1 MTAGSRTLVHVVRH
15 GEVDNP
21 GRVLYGRL
29 PGYRLSPLGEQ
40 MAQRV
45 ADFLDGRDVVH
56 LVASPLERAQQTA
69 APSARALGLEIGSD
83 ERLIE
88 AGNSFE
94 GSTVGADPSQ
104 LLRWGNLR
112 RLGNPLKPSW
122 GGPYQEIADRMMAPV
137 DDARRLAGG
146 HEAVL
151 VSHQLP
157 IEVLRRAVEGR
168 RLWHNPRHRQ
178 CTLAS
183 VTTLTYVGDTDPVS
197 VQYAE
202 PARDLLSVA
211 APGAGT

>member
-40 MAQRV
+40 MAERV
-45 ADFLDGRDVVH
+45 AGFMDGRDVVH
-56 LVASPLERAQQTA
+56 LTASPLERAQQTA
-69 APSARALGLEIGSD
+69 APTGAVLGLEVGSD
-83 ERLIE
+83 ERLLE

-94 GSTVGADPSQ
+94 GSTVGADPRQ
-104 LLRWGNLR
+104 LVRWDNLR
-112 RLGNPLKPSW
+112 RLGNPMKPSW
-122 GGPYQEIADRMMAPV
+122 GEPYREIADRMLAAA
-137 DDARRLAGG
+137 DDARQVAAG

-157 IEVLRRAVEGR
+157 IETLRRAIEGR

-183 VTTLTYVGDTDPVS
+183 ITTITYRGDEPVS
-197 VQYAE
+197 IDYAE
-202 PARDLLSVA
+202 PARDLLDVA

>member
-21 GRVLYGRL
+21 NRVLYGRL

-40 MAQRV
+40 MAERV
-45 ADFLDGRDVVH
+45 AEFMDGRDVVH

-69 APSARALGLEIGSD
+69 APTSRVLGLEVSTD

-94 GSTVGADPSQ
+94 GTTVGADPRQ
-104 LLRWGNLR
+104 LLRWEYLR
-112 RLGNPLKPSW
+112 RLGNPIQPSW
-122 GGPYQEIADRMMAPV
+122 GEPYRDIVVRMLAAV
-137 DDARRLAGG
+137 EEARRTARG

-157 IEVLRRAVEGR
+157 IEVLRRSIEGR
-168 RLWHNPRHRQ
+168 RLWHNPRARQ

-183 VTTLTYVGDTDPVS
+183 VTTISYRDDDPETID
-197 VQYAE
+197 YAE
-202 PARDLLSVA
+202 PAKDLLSVA

>member
-1 MTAGSRTLVHVVRH
+1 MTSADRTLVHVVRH

-29 PGYRLSPLGEQ
+29 EGYRLSPLGER
-40 MAQRV
+40 MAERV
-45 ADFLDGRDVVH
+45 AESLAGRDVVS

-69 APSARALGLEIGSD
+69 APIGRVLGLEVGTD

-94 GSTVGADPSQ
+94 GTTVGADPRQ
-104 LLRWGNLR
+104 LLQWEHLR
-112 RLGNPLKPSW
+112 RLHNPTIPSW
-122 GGPYQEIADRMMAPV
+122 GEPYKAIAVRMLAAV
-137 DDARRLAGG
+137 DAARRAARG

-157 IEVLRRAVEGR
+157 IETLRRSIEGR
-168 RLWHNPRHRQ
+168 RLWHNPRARQ

-183 VTTLTYVGDTDPVS
+183 VTTITYSGDDPVELD
-197 VQYAE
+197 YAE
-202 PARDLLSVA
+202 PAGDLLPGL

>member
-1 MTAGSRTLVHVVRH
+1 MTTGLRTLVHVVRH
-15 GEVDNP
+15 GEVHNP

-29 PGYRLSPLGEQ
+29 PGYRLSSLGEQ

-45 ADFLDGRDVVH
+45 ADSLEDRDIVH

-69 APSARALGLEIGSD
+69 APLGQARGLEVGSD

-94 GSTVGADPSQ
+94 GSTVGSDPRQ
-104 LLRWGNLR
+104 LLRWEHLR
-112 RLGNPLKPSW
+112 RLSNPTRPSW
-122 GGPYQEIADRMMAPV
+122 GEAYTEIEARMLAAV
-137 DDARRLAGG
+137 HDASRTARG

-157 IEVLRRAVEGR
+157 IETLRRSIEGR
-168 RLWHNPRHRQ
+168 RLWHNPRQRQ

-183 VTTLTYVGDTDPVS
+183 VTTITFHDDEPV
-197 VQYAE
+197 QLDYAE
-202 PARDLLSVA
+202 PARDLLTVA

>member
-29 PGYRLSPLGEQ
+29 PGYRLSPLGQQ
-40 MAQRV
+40 MAERV
-45 ADFLDGRDVVH
+45 ADFMDGRDVVH

-69 APSARALGLEIGSD
+69 APTARVLGLEVGAD

-88 AGNSFE
+88 AGNTFE
-94 GSTVGADPSQ
+94 GTTVGANPRQ
-104 LLRWGNLR
+104 LLRWQHLR
-112 RLGNPLKPSW
+112 RLGNPTTPSW
-122 GGPYQEIADRMMAPV
+122 GEPYRDIAVRMLEAV
-137 DDARRLAGG
+137 EDARRTARG

-157 IEVLRRAVEGR
+157 IETLRRSIEGR
-168 RLWHNPRHRQ
+168 RLWHNPRQRQ

-183 VTTLTYVGDTDPVS
+183 VTTITYLDDDPVELA
-197 VQYAE
+197 YAE
-202 PARDLLSVA
+202 PARDLLATA

>member
-1 MTAGSRTLVHVVRH
+1 MIAGIRTLVHVVRH
-15 GEVDNP
+15 GEVHNP

-40 MAQRV
+40 MAERV
-45 ADFLDGRDVVH
+45 AEFMDGRDVVH
-56 LVASPLERAQQTA
+56 LMASPLERAQQTA
-69 APSARALGLEIGSD
+69 APIGRVLGLEVGSD

-94 GSTVGADPSQ
+94 GSTVGADPRQ
-104 LLRWGNLR
+104 LIRWENLR
-112 RLGNPLKPSW
+112 RLRNPMRPSW
-122 GGPYQEIADRMMAPV
+122 GEPYRDIAVRMLAAV
-137 DDARRLAGG
+137 DAARRTARG

-157 IEVLRRAVEGR
+157 IETLRRTVEGR
-168 RLWHNPRHRQ
+168 RLWHNPRQRQ

-183 VTTLTYVGDTDPVS
+183 VTTFTYLDDEPMAID
-197 VQYAE
+197 YAE
-202 PARDLLSVA
+202 PAQDLLTVA

>member
-1 MTAGSRTLVHVVRH
+1 MTAGTRTLVHVVRH

-40 MAQRV
+40 MAEQV
-45 ADFLDGRDVVH
+45 AEFMTGRDIVH

-69 APSARALGLEIGSD
+69 APIGRALGLEVGSD

-94 GSTVGADPSQ
+94 GTTVGADPRQ
-104 LLRWGNLR
+104 LLQWQHLR
-112 RLGNPLKPSW
+112 RLGNPRTPSW
-122 GGPYQEIADRMMAPV
+122 GEAYRDIATRMHAAV
-137 DDARRLAGG
+137 EAARRAARG

-157 IEVLRRAVEGR
+157 IETLRRSIEGR
-168 RLWHNPRHRQ
+168 RLWHNPRQRQ

-183 VTTLTYVGDTDPVS
+183 VTTITYVGDEPVTLD
-197 VQYAE
+197 YAE
-202 PARDLLSVA
+202 PAAALLAVA

>member
-1 MTAGSRTLVHVVRH
+1 MTAGIRTLVHVVRH
-15 GEVDNP
+15 GEVHNP

-29 PGYRLSPLGEQ
+29 PGYRLSDLGEQ

-45 ADFLDGRDVVH
+45 ADALGDRDIVH

-69 APSARALGLEIGSD
+69 APLGAALGLEVGSD
-83 ERLIE
+83 DRLLE

-94 GSTVGADPSQ
+94 GSTVGSDPRQ
-104 LLRWGNLR
+104 LLRWEHLR
-112 RLGNPLKPSW
+112 RLSNPTRPSW
-122 GGPYQEIADRMMAPV
+122 GEAYAEIEARMLAAV
-137 DDARRLAGG
+137 HDAGRAAHG

-157 IEVLRRAVEGR
+157 IETLRRSIEGR
-168 RLWHNPRHRQ
+168 RLWHNPRQRQ

-183 VTTLTYVGDTDPVS
+183 VTTITLLDDEPV
-197 VQYAE
+197 QLDYAE
-202 PARDLLSVA
+202 PARDLLTVT

>member
-1 MTAGSRTLVHVVRH
+1 MIGGSRTLVHVVRH

-40 MAQRV
+40 MAERV
-45 ADFLDGRDVVH
+45 AEFMDGRDVVH
-56 LVASPLERAQQTA
+56 LSASPLERAQQTA
-69 APSARALGLEIGSD
+69 APTGRVLGLEIGSD

-88 AGNSFE
+88 AGNTFE
-94 GSTVGADPSQ
+94 GSTVGSDPRQ
-104 LLRWGNLR
+104 LVRWQNLR
-112 RLGNPLKPSW
+112 RLTNPMKPSW
-122 GGPYQEIADRMMAPV
+122 GEPYRDIASRMLAAV
-137 DDARRLAGG
+137 EAARRAASG

-157 IEVLRRAVEGR
+157 IETLRRAVEGR
-168 RLWHNPRHRQ
+168 RLWHNPRQRQ

-183 VTTLTYVGDTDPVS
+183 VTTFTYVDDEPTAID
-197 VQYAE
+197 YAE
-202 PARDLLSVA
+202 PASDLLSVA

>member
-1 MTAGSRTLVHVVRH
+1 MHVVRH

-21 GRVLYGRL
+21 SRVLYGRL
-29 PGYRLSPLGEQ
+29 PGYRLSALGEQ
-40 MAQRV
+40 MAERV
-45 ADFLDGRDVVH
+45 AESLTGRDIVH
-56 LVASPLERAQQTA
+56 VVASPLERAQQTA
-69 APSARALGLEIGSD
+69 APIGRELGLEVGSD

-94 GSTVGADPSQ
+94 GSTVGADPTQ
-104 LLRWGNLR
+104 LLRWENLR
-112 RLGNPLKPSW
+112 RLSNPTTPSW
-122 GGPYQEIADRMMAPV
+122 GEPYRDIAIRMLAAV
-137 DDARRLAGG
+137 DAARRTARG

-157 IEVLRRAVEGR
+157 IETLRRSIEGR

-183 VTTLTYVGDTDPVS
+183 VTTITYLGDDPV
-197 VQYAE
+197 QLDYAE
-202 PARDLLSVA
+202 PAGDLLSGA

>member
-40 MAQRV
+40 MAERV
-45 ADFLDGRDVVH
+45 ADFMDGRDVVH

-69 APSARALGLEIGSD
+69 APTGAVLGLEVGSD
-83 ERLIE
+83 DRLLE

-94 GSTVGADPSQ
+94 GSTVGADPRQ
-104 LLRWGNLR
+104 LLRWDNLR
-112 RLGNPLKPSW
+112 RLSNPLKPSW
-122 GGPYQEIADRMMAPV
+122 GEPYREIADRMLAAV
-137 DDARRLAGG
+137 DDARQAAVG

-157 IEVLRRAVEGR
+157 IETLRRAIEGR

-183 VTTLTYVGDTDPVS
+183 VTTITYRGNDAVS
-197 VQYAE
+197 IDYAE
-202 PARDLLSVA
+202 PAGDLLTVT

>member
-1 MTAGSRTLVHVVRH
+1 MTTGIRTLVHVVRH
-15 GEVDNP
+15 GEVHNP

-29 PGYRLSPLGEQ
+29 PGYRLSELGEQ

-45 ADFLDGRDVVH
+45 ADALGERDIVH

-69 APSARALGLEIGSD
+69 APLGAVLGIEVGSD

-94 GSTVGADPSQ
+94 GSTVGSDPRQ
-104 LLRWGNLR
+104 LLRWEHLR
-112 RLGNPLKPSW
+112 RLSNPTRPSW
-122 GGPYQEIADRMMAPV
+122 GEAYTEIEERMLAAV
-137 DDARRLAGG
+137 RDASRVARG

-157 IEVLRRAVEGR
+157 IETLRRSIEGR
-168 RLWHNPRHRQ
+168 RLWHNPRQRQ

-183 VTTLTYVGDTDPVS
+183 VTTITFLDDEPV
-197 VQYAE
+197 QLEYAE
-202 PARDLLSVA
+202 PARDLLAVT

>member
-1 MTAGSRTLVHVVRH
+1 MTPASRTLVHVVRH

-29 PGYRLSPLGEQ
+29 EGYHLSPLGEA

-45 ADFLDGRDVVH
+45 AESMAGRDVVH

-69 APSARALGLEIGSD
+69 APIGAVLGLEVGSD

-88 AGNSFE
+88 AGNTFE
-94 GSTVGADPSQ
+94 GTTVGADPRQ
-104 LLRWGNLR
+104 LLRWQHLR
-112 RLGNPLKPSW
+112 RLRNPTTPSW
-122 GGPYQEIADRMMAPV
+122 GEPYRDIASRMLAAV
-137 DDARRLAGG
+137 SQAREVARG

-157 IEVLRRAVEGR
+157 IETLRRTIEGR
-168 RLWHNPRHRQ
+168 RLWHNPRARQ

-183 VTTLTYVGDTDPVS
+183 VTTITYLGDDPV
-197 VQYAE
+197 QLDYAE
-202 PARDLLSVA
+202 PAADLLPGL

>member
-40 MAQRV
+40 MAERV
-45 ADFLDGRDVVH
+45 AEFLDGREVVH

-69 APSARALGLEIGSD
+69 APVGRALGLEVESD

-94 GSTVGADPSQ
+94 GSTVGADPRQ
-104 LLRWGNLR
+104 LARWENLR
-112 RLGNPLKPSW
+112 RLRNPMKPSW
-122 GGPYQEIADRMMAPV
+122 GEPYRDIAVRMLAAV
-137 DDARRLAGG
+137 DTARRAARGQ
-146 HEAVL
+146 EAVL

-157 IEVLRRAVEGR
+157 IETLRRTVEGR
-168 RLWHNPRHRQ
+168 RLWHNPRQRQ

-183 VTTLTYVGDTDPVS
+183 VTTLTYLNDEPMAID
-197 VQYAE
+197 YAE
-202 PARDLLSVA
+202 PAHDLLRVA
-211 APGAGT
+211 APGAGI

>member
-1 MTAGSRTLVHVVRH
+1 MTAGNRTLVHVVRH
-15 GEVDNP
+15 GEVHNP

-29 PGYRLSPLGEQ
+29 PGYRLSVLGEQ

-45 ADFLDGRDVVH
+45 ADALEDRDIVH
-56 LVASPLERAQQTA
+56 LVASPLERARQTA
-69 APSARALGLEIGSD
+69 APLGQSLRLEVGSD

-94 GSTVGADPSQ
+94 GSTVGSDPRQ
-104 LLRWGNLR
+104 LLRWEHLR
-112 RLGNPLKPSW
+112 RLSNPTRPSW
-122 GGPYQEIADRMMAPV
+122 GEAYTEIEARMLAAV
-137 DDARRLAGG
+137 HDARRAARG

-157 IEVLRRAVEGR
+157 IETLRRSIEGR
-168 RLWHNPRHRQ
+168 RLWHDPRQRQ

-183 VTTLTYVGDTDPVS
+183 VTTITFLDDEPV
-197 VQYAE
+197 QLDYAE
-202 PARDLLSVA
+202 PASDLLTVT

>member
-1 MTAGSRTLVHVVRH
+1 MTPASRTYVHVVRH

-29 PGYRLSPLGEQ
+29 DGYHLSPLGHQ
-40 MAQRV
+40 MAERV
-45 ADFLDGRDVVH
+45 AGFLADRDIVH
-56 LVASPLERAQQTA
+56 LAASPLERAQETA
-69 APSARALGLEIGSD
+69 APLGRAIGQEVGTD

-94 GSTVGADPSQ
+94 GTTVGANPRQ
-104 LLRWGNLR
+104 LLRWEYLR
-112 RLGNPLKPSW
+112 RLYNPLTPSW
-122 GGPYQEIADRMMAPV
+122 GESYRDIAVRMLAAV
-137 DDARRLAGG
+137 DAARRAARG

-157 IEVLRRAVEGR
+157 IEILRRSLEGS
-168 RLWHNPRHRQ
+168 RLWHNPRARK

-183 VTTLTYVGDTDPVS
+183 VTTIQYHGDDPVELS
-197 VQYAE
+197 YAE
-202 PARDLLSVA
+202 PAGDLLPGL

>member
-1 MTAGSRTLVHVVRH
+1 MTAGIRTLVHVVRH
-15 GEVDNP
+15 GEVHNP

-29 PGYRLSPLGEQ
+29 PGYRLSDLGEQ

-45 ADFLDGRDVVH
+45 ADALGDRDIVH

-69 APSARALGLEIGSD
+69 APLGAALGLEVGSD
-83 ERLIE
+83 DRLLE

-94 GSTVGADPSQ
+94 GSTVGSDPRQ
-104 LLRWGNLR
+104 LLRWEHLR
-112 RLGNPLKPSW
+112 RLSNPTRPSW
-122 GGPYQEIADRMMAPV
+122 GEAYAEIEARMLAAV
-137 DDARRLAGG
+137 HDAGRAARG

-157 IEVLRRAVEGR
+157 IETLRRSIEGR
-168 RLWHNPRHRQ
+168 RLWHNPRQRQ

-183 VTTLTYVGDTDPVS
+183 VTTITLLDDEPV
-197 VQYAE
+197 QLDYAE
-202 PARDLLSVA
+202 PARDLLTVA

>member
-1 MTAGSRTLVHVVRH
+1 MIAGIRTLVHVVRH
-15 GEVDNP
+15 GEVHNP

-40 MAQRV
+40 MAERV
-45 ADFLDGRDVVH
+45 AEFMDGRDVVH
-56 LVASPLERAQQTA
+56 LMASPLERAQQTA
-69 APSARALGLEIGSD
+69 APIGRVLGLEVGSD

-94 GSTVGADPSQ
+94 GSTVGADPRQ
-104 LLRWGNLR
+104 LIRWENLPRLR
-112 RLGNPLKPSW
+112 NPMRPSW
-122 GGPYQEIADRMMAPV
+122 GEPYRDIAVRMLAAV
-137 DDARRLAGG
+137 DAARRTARG

-157 IEVLRRAVEGR
+157 IETLRRTVEGR
-168 RLWHNPRHRQ
+168 RLWHNPRQRQ

-183 VTTLTYVGDTDPVS
+183 VTTFTYLDDEPMAID
-197 VQYAE
+197 YAE
-202 PARDLLSVA
+202 PAQDLLTVA

>member
-1 MTAGSRTLVHVVRH
+1 MSAGSRTLVHVVRH

-29 PGYRLSPLGEQ
+29 PGYLLSPLGEQ

-45 ADFLDGRDVVH
+45 ADHLSGRDIVH

-69 APSARALGLEIGSD
+69 APIGVALDLPVGSD
-83 ERLIE
+83 DRLLE

-94 GSTVGADPSQ
+94 GSTVGADPRQ
-104 LLRWGNLR
+104 LLRWEHVR
-112 RLGNPLKPSW
+112 RLRNPLKPSW
-122 GGPYQEIADRMMAPV
+122 GEPYREIATRMLAAV
-137 DDARRLAGG
+137 EEARRTARG

-157 IEVLRRAVEGR
+157 IETLRRQVEGR
-168 RLWHNPRHRQ
+168 RLWHNPRQRQ

-183 VTTLTYVGDTDPVS
+183 VTTLTYEGDDPVALS
-197 VQYAE
+197 YAE
-202 PARDLLSVA
+202 PAADLLRQA
-211 APGAGT
+211 GPGAGT

>member
-15 GEVDNP
+15 GEVHNP

-29 PGYRLSPLGEQ
+29 PGYRLSALGEA
-40 MAQRV
+40 MAQQV
-45 ADFLDGRDVVH
+45 ADFMDGRDVVH

-69 APSARALGLEIGSD
+69 APIGAALGLPVGSD

-94 GSTVGADPSQ
+94 GSTVGADPRQ
-104 LLRWGNLR
+104 LVRWEHLK
-112 RLGNPLKPSW
+112 RLSNPMKPSW
-122 GGPYQEIADRMMAPV
+122 GEPYQEIAVRMLAAV
-137 DDARRLAGG
+137 DQARRTARG

-157 IEVLRRAVEGR
+157 IETLRRTIEGR
-168 RLWHNPRHRQ
+168 RLWHDPRQRR

-183 VTTLTYVGDTDPVS
+183 VTTIEFLDDEAVS
-197 VQYAE
+197 LDYAE
-202 PARDLLSVA
+202 PAAGLLTQA

>member
-1 MTAGSRTLVHVVRH
+1 MTAGIRTLVHVVRH
-15 GEVDNP
+15 GEVHNP

-29 PGYRLSPLGEQ
+29 PGYRLSDLGEQ

-45 ADFLDGRDVVH
+45 ADALGDRDIVH

-69 APSARALGLEIGSD
+69 APLGAALGLEVGTD
-83 ERLIE
+83 DRLLE

-94 GSTVGADPSQ
+94 GSTVGSDPRQ
-104 LLRWGNLR
+104 LLRWEHLR
-112 RLGNPLKPSW
+112 RLGNPTKPSW
-122 GGPYQEIADRMMAPV
+122 GEAYAEIEARMLAAV
-137 DDARRLAGG
+137 HDAGRAARG

-157 IEVLRRAVEGR
+157 IETLRRSIEGR
-168 RLWHNPRHRQ
+168 RLWHNPRQRQ

-183 VTTLTYVGDTDPVS
+183 VTTITLLDDEPV
-197 VQYAE
+197 QLDYAE
-202 PARDLLSVA
+202 PARDLLTVA

>member
-1 MTAGSRTLVHVVRH
+1 MTAGTRTLVHVVRH

-40 MAQRV
+40 MAELV
-45 ADFLDGRDVVH
+45 ADFMLGRDVVH

-69 APSARALGLEIGSD
+69 APIGRVLGLDVGTD
-83 ERLIE
+83 DRLLE

-94 GSTVGADPSQ
+94 GTTVGSNPRQ
-104 LLRWGNLR
+104 LLQWQHLR
-112 RLGNPLKPSW
+112 RLSNPRTPSW
-122 GGPYQEIADRMMAPV
+122 GESYRDIATRMHAAV
-137 DDARRLAGG
+137 DAARRAARG

-157 IEVLRRAVEGR
+157 IETLRRSIEGR
-168 RLWHNPRHRQ
+168 RLWHNPRQRQ

-183 VTTLTYVGDTDPVS
+183 VTTITYLGDEPETLD
-197 VQYAE
+197 YAE
-202 PARDLLSVA
+202 PAAALLATA

>member
-21 GRVLYGRL
+21 NRVLYGRL

-40 MAQRV
+40 MAERV
-45 ADFLDGRDVVH
+45 AEFMDGRDVVH
-56 LVASPLERAQQTA
+56 LAASPLERAQQTA
-69 APSARALGLEIGSD
+69 APTSRVLGLEVSTD

-94 GSTVGADPSQ
+94 GTTVGADPRQ
-104 LLRWGNLR
+104 LLRWEYLR
-112 RLGNPLKPSW
+112 RLGNPIQPSW
-122 GGPYQEIADRMMAPV
+122 GEPYRDIVVRMLAAV
-137 DDARRLAGG
+137 EEARRTARG

-157 IEVLRRAVEGR
+157 IEVLRRSIEGR
-168 RLWHNPRHRQ
+168 RLWHNPRARQ

-183 VTTLTYVGDTDPVS
+183 VTTISYRDDDPETID
-197 VQYAE
+197 YAE
-202 PARDLLSVA
+202 PAKDLLSVA